1 MKLKASVALFALV
14 AAGCTPDWARDNN
27 SPLVM
32 RITQIEATPGTGE
45 AGAILHSDLC
55 CPVVNDE
62 ATLTVE
68 LFRKNVAL
76 TSTPIEDVLLTR
88 YEVVYTRTDG
98 HNIEGI
104 DVPFRI
110 TGPLQLRIH
119 APTTTGET
127 SGAVVIDVVRH
138 QAKLEAPIANLRGNA
153 NPQLVGGPAAGG
165 DVFLTVIA
173 HITVYGETTNGRSLT
188 ASGDLQITFADY
200 ADQ

>member
-1 MKLKASVALFALV
+1 MKVKAAVALFALV

-32 RITQIEATPGTGE
+32 RIASVSAESADGQT
-45 AGAILHSDLC
+45 GAILHSDLC
-55 CPVVNDE
+55 CPIVNDP

-68 LFRKNVAL
+68 LFRKNVSL

-88 YEVVYTRTDG
+88 YEVVYQRTDG

-110 TGPLQLRIH
+110 TGPLQTRIH
-119 APTTTGET
+119 APSTTGET
-127 SGAVVIDVVRH
+127 AADVVIDVVRH
-138 QAKLEAPIANLRGNA
+138 QAKVEAPIANLRDNA
-153 NPQLVGGPAAGG
+153 NPQLVAGPLSGG

-173 HITVYGETTNGRSLT
+173 HITIYGETTNGRSLT
-188 ASGDLQITFADY
+188 ATADLQITFADY